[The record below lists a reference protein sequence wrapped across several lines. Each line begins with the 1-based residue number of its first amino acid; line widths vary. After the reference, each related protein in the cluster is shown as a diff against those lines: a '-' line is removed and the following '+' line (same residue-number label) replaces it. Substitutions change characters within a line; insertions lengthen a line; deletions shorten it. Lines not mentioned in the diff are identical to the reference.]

1 MSTPEE
7 HFEIAVDDSND
18 TEARETALADL
29 ETANEC
35 ARLADVVRD
44 DGVEDRYRE
53 QALTG
58 LAHPQCTATLRGLAE
73 DSGLPSSLRDRAEQL
88 LDETPEDA
96 GPT

>member
-7 HFEIAVDDSND
+7 HFEIAVDESSDA
-18 TEARETALADL
+18 EAREMALADL

-73 DSGLPSSLRDRAEQL
+73 DSGLPSSLQDRAEQL
-88 LDETPEDA
+88 LDETPDDA